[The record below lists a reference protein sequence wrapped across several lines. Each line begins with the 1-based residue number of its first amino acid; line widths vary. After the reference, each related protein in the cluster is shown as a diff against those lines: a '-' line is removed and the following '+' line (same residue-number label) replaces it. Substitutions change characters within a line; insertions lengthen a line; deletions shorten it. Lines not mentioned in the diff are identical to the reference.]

1 MTKSIEILD
10 DLYDYLRWNNANK
23 IQQILSESVD
33 EVLDLTYDE
42 GILIKLAL
50 SSNNSNILKNLLD
63 YYYGQNGLRQKPE
76 TYNTEQ
82 QLAKHKLFEILQDA
96 VISEDMQKV
105 LDEYGL
111 VQNDDNSSN
120 YSNEEIETLFI
131 KKSHSM
137 DDIRNHSKGKNSYST
152 HEHSDEEFWAI
163 KKAPEDLEFMKFKN
177 DLLGHKVVNLNE
189 HEKEVAGH
197 LDGSTDHHSD

>member
-10 DLYDYLRWNNANK
+10 DLYDYLRWNNVNK

-33 EVLDLTYDE
+33 ELLDLTYDE

-63 YYYGQNGLRQKPE
+63 YYYDQNELRQKPE
-76 TYNTEQ
+76 EYNIEQ

-111 VQNDDNSSN
+111 VQNDDNSST
-120 YSNEEIETLFI
+120 YSNEEIKTLFI

-137 DDIRNHSKGKNSYST
+137 DDIRTHSNVKNSYST
-152 HEHSDEEFWAI
+152 HEHSDEELLAT
-163 KKAPEDLEFMKFKN
+163 KKCSRRFRVYKI
-177 DLLGHKVVNLNE
+177 
-189 HEKEVAGH
+189 
-197 LDGSTDHHSD
+197 